1 MKVIVVSDSHYDRAA
16 LSSLAEEI
24 TRRNDVDALIHLG
37 DVESDAQWLQARLK
51 LPLYSVPGNCDM
63 NLHDPAERV
72 IELDNM
78 PMLICHG
85 HTLRVK
91 YTLDVLCYRAEE
103 MGVSLALFGHTHAP
117 CLRHETGGILL
128 LNPGALRDG
137 RYALLETEN
146 GRLLTPTLLT
156 L

>member
-1 MKVIVVSDSHYDRAA
+1 MKIIVVSDSHYDRAA
-16 LSSLAEEI
+16 LSSLAEDI
-24 TRRNDVDALIHLG
+24 ARRGDMDALIHLG
-37 DVESDAQWLQARLK
+37 DVESDAQWLKEHLNC
-51 LPLYSVPGNCDM
+51 PVYSVPGNCDL
-63 NLHDPAERV
+63 NFRDPAERV
-72 IELDNM
+72 LTLDGVS
-78 PMLICHG
+78 MLICHG

-91 YTLDVLCYRAEE
+91 YTLDALCYRAQE

-117 CLRHETGGILL
+117 CLRLENDGILL

-146 GRLLTPTLLT
+146 GQLLTPSLLT